1 MMPSNHEESK
11 ATDSEDDRKPAAL
24 PSHRQRKQWQHQSQD
39 GSKKGSFLDPPSA
52 NAVAATA
59 NRKRPTFDSSDDGLL
74 ASLSNCEKASEGS
87 KNAAVKITKESPED
101 TANTNAVARNR
112 KSPPTAIDSDVDPHV
127 YLKGEGETPK
137 ISTRMKEKA
146 TVVGTNND
154 CKPAALPTSPPT
166 TPSKCRYQPGV
177 DNVTDSKR
185 RQTNQDIQNLNLNIP
200 SLSSSPQRKLDYQ
213 LASTIQEQEYQLKK
227 ADAEKE
233 HEAMT
238 KSPYGKA
245 VLVVQEILELTKNT
259 KDQAKNEYPNFAQN
273 FDSVSTDDMVFLAK
287 NLLEKQRE
295 FLASGILGFVDI
307 GYHYTDSTNLNSI
320 RTNGLMTRNERDS
333 QGIQAHRFHG
343 STYGDGVYTGNS
355 PTKFAG
361 YGNTGLI
368 VGRLLGTM
376 KTFGQQTTDGA
387 NTVLVPDREIVVLKT
402 SAQCLPMIKYDM
414 GLVGSQEG
422 QDFIQRLTRSLQ
434 AILDQVFNPGLTGA
448 PLTCYRY
455 TDPSST
461 NFPGP
466 IHYGPRKQGL
476 FQYIA
481 PERLAGTV
489 NPNEAFCLPPSS
501 CNFQIDCAICHD
513 ALSDPR
519 SCVAVKVCNHVFHKD
534 CIEQACKSGSKC
546 PTCRKCI
553 GTPLGKSPSGSM
565 SIMIPPVFNGMKCSG
580 FANCD
585 TIVIAYS
592 IRAGIQKHYHENPGQ
607 SHSGK
612 YVTAY
617 LPNNSDGQSLLKR
630 LKFAFLHGLTFT
642 IGTSITTGATNQCIW
657 SSIHHKT
664 SPNSGVHGFPDPNYF
679 ANCNGELDSE
689 NVPAANLLDVNGT
702 KKQTVL
708 GGIPP
713 IAQPFGVGVGRAFG
727 TGSASTTISSSAI
740 PHRYG
745 ATVRLNPQNGTMQ
758 QAVVGYIA
766 PERLSGAVNP
776 NEAFCLPPSSCNFQ
790 SDCVICHDALSDP
803 SCCVALKVCNHVFH
817 KDCIEQACKFGSK
830 CPTCRKCIGTP
841 LGKSP
846 SGSMSISITYNLKC
860 SGFAAWDT
868 IVIVYSMQAG
878 TQKHYHENPGQPH
891 PDKHATAYLPN
902 NPDGRNLLKRLKFA
916 FLHGLTFTIVQCM
929 DFLIPITLPIAME
942 S

>member
-146 TVVGTNND
+146 IVVGTNND

-166 TPSKCRYQPGV
+166 TPRKRQYQPGV

-185 RQTNQDIQNLNLNIP
+185 RQTNQDIQNLNPNIP
-200 SLSSSPQRKLDYQ
+200 NCSALLSSSPQRKLDYQ
-213 LASTIQEQEYQLKK
+213 LAAMLQEQEYQLKK

-414 GLVGSQEG
+414 ELAGSQEG
-422 QDFIQRLTRSLQ
+422 QDFIQRLHKSLQ
-434 AILDQVFNPGLTGA
+434 EILDQVFNPGLRGPPVLPTPWNVATASSNARGGNA
-448 PLTCYRY
+448 TVP
-455 TDPSST
+455 PSFIAQNSFVSSNRGPPPT
-461 NFPGP
+461 QYFGPGSSFKNLPGP
-466 IHYGPRKQGL
+466 
-476 FQYIA
+476 A
-481 PERLAGTV
+481 AV
-489 NPNEAFCLPPSS
+489 NRYL
-501 CNFQIDCAICHD
+501 
-513 ALSDPR
+513 
-519 SCVAVKVCNHVFHKD
+519 
-534 CIEQACKSGSKC
+534 
-546 PTCRKCI
+546 I
-553 GTPLGKSPSGSM
+553 GGKS
-565 SIMIPPVFNGMKCSG
+565 
-580 FANCD
+580 
-585 TIVIAYS
+585 
-592 IRAGIQKHYHENPGQ
+592 NPRI
-607 SHSGK
+607 S
-612 YVTAY
+612 
-617 LPNNSDGQSLLKR
+617 
-630 LKFAFLHGLTFT
+630 T
-642 IGTSITTGATNQCIW
+642 IGKA
-657 SSIHHKT
+657 
-664 SPNSGVHGFPDPNYF
+664 
-679 ANCNGELDSE
+679 
-689 NVPAANLLDVNGT
+689 
-702 KKQTVL
+702 VL
-708 GGIPP
+708 
-713 IAQPFGVGVGRAFG
+713 Q
-727 TGSASTTISSSAI
+727 
-740 PHRYG
+740 
-745 ATVRLNPQNGTMQ
+745 
-758 QAVVGYIA
+758 YIA

-776 NEAFCLPPSSCNFQ
+776 TEAFCLPPSSCNFQ

-803 SCCVALKVCNHVFH
+803 PCCVALKVCNHVFH

-846 SGSMSISITYNLKC
+846 SGSMSISITNKLKC
-860 SGFAAWDT
+860 SGFPSFHT

-902 NPDGRNLLKRLKFA
+902 NTFGRNLLKRLKFA
-916 FLHGLTFTIVQCM
+916 FLHGLTFTIGTSMTTGATNQCTWSSIHHKTHP
-929 DFLIPITLPIAME
+929 DSTVHGFPDPNYFANCNGELDSANVPAANLLDVDGQKLVTTQH
-942 S
+942 